1 MANSHLALEAVVRQD
16 DQVIA
21 RCLLRRGRYV
31 IGQER
36 KNEIVADA
44 ASISGKHARLTVAS
58 DEHFFIEDL
67 GSANGTF
74 VDGRAI
80 REITAVT
87 LESQIA
93 LGQAALCFQ
102 RGGLPAA
109 VFRHLPEGFL
119 RASRYGI
126 EKVMIE
132 GRTSTIYEARDT
144 VLHRRVAMKVL
155 HRACQSNPTQVL
167 AFVRENQI
175 VAQLAHSCI
184 LPVYDFGLDGEIGLF
199 TATRFVEGESL
210 GELLAGMASADAQAP
225 QATLHGLLLL
235 FLRVC
240 DAVAFAHARGVVHG
254 SLHPDAVIFG
264 RFGEVF
270 VDHWGF
276 ATIGEPTEPEKGRI
290 EAPEMTTRAPVSRCI
305 APEQAEAGSG
315 IDPRA
320 DVYALGAILFRIL
333 TLRHWNA
340 GESEAEIVA
349 RALQATPTPAEA
361 LAAAAPPGHLP
372 GGVLPE
378 RLAAICAR
386 ALSRN
391 REERFPTA
399 HELKAEIVQWLE
411 QAAEPSSRQHSWKL
425 AGLFGKR

>member
-1 MANSHLALEAVVRQD
+1 MTNSHLALEAVVRQD
-16 DQVIA
+16 DQVVA

-44 ASISGKHARLTVAS
+44 ASISGRHARLTVAS

-80 REITAVT
+80 ADVTPVT
-87 LESQIA
+87 LDSQIA
-93 LGQAALCFQ
+93 LGQATLCFQ
-102 RGGLPAA
+102 RGGLPAS

-119 RASRYGI
+119 RTSRYAI
-126 EKVMIE
+126 EQVMIE
-132 GRTSTIYEARDT
+132 GRTSSIYEARDT

-155 HRACQSNPTQVL
+155 HRACQANPAQVL

-199 TATRFVEGESL
+199 SATRFVEGESL
-210 GELLAGMASADAQAP
+210 GGLLAGMASGDGQAP
-225 QATLHGLLLL
+225 HATLLALLMI
-235 FLRVC
+235 FLKVC
-240 DAVAFAHARGVVHG
+240 DAVAFAQARGVVHS

-270 VDHWGF
+270 VDHWGY
-276 ATIGEPTEPEKGRI
+276 ATLRPPPENGRTPL
-290 EAPEMTTRAPVSRCI
+290 EAPETTARAPVSRCI
-305 APEQAEAGSG
+305 APEQAEAGSE

-320 DVYALGAILFRIL
+320 DVYALGAILFRML
-333 TLRHWNA
+333 TLRHFNT
-340 GESEAEIVA
+340 GESEEDIVA
-349 RALQATPTPAEA
+349 RALQPAPTPMEA
-361 LAAAAPPGHLP
+361 LAAAPPPAHLP
-372 GGVLPE
+372 GGFLPE

-391 REERFPTA
+391 REERFATA
-399 HELKAEIVQWLE
+399 HDVKSEIVQWLE
-411 QAAEPSSRQHSWKL
+411 QAAETSSRQHSWKL